1 MLRIVNKIFY
11 KFARSLR
18 SLGITYGYFSVT
30 FLYLTE
36 KEGQML
42 SICPSGK

>member
-1 MLRIVNKIFY
+1 MLKIVNKIFY

-18 SLGITYGYFSVT
+18 SLGTTCGRFGVT

-36 KEGQML
+36 KEGQL
-42 SICPSGK
+42 LGSCPSGK